1 MAFQPGKSGNPGGG
15 PKEAPKLRDAAR
27 AHTEAALQVIVASLG
42 DDDAKVRLKAA
53 EIILD
58 RGYGKP
64 AQSVTVGG
72 DADNPVSTINE
83 VRWTVVKS

>member
-1 MAFQPGKSGNPGGG
+1 MAFQPGKSGNPGGR
-15 PKEAPKLRDAAR
+15 PKEDPALRIAAR
-27 AHTEAALQVIVASLG
+27 EHTEAALQVIVASMG

-64 AQSVTVGG
+64 AQALAGADG
-72 DADNPVSTINE
+72 DGPVE
-83 VRWTVVKS
+83 LLMRWASAKS